1 MTTLLLWIPA
11 VFLAVAAAALSY
23 ALLSTF
29 DDLMRLALG
38 WRRRTALA
46 LKRVARRFEPPKEML
61 LSEEELYGLPR
72 SMVLWML
79 LAAGVGVAFTWALF
93 DGPMEVLGVGA
104 GIAPLMWRRRKLER
118 AQQETRR
125 QVAWLIEEIRLRL
138 LFGGSLGPALI
149 LLPDQGPEGV
159 VFERLRAYKDE
170 ISLYGPEEVLEKL
183 ANELRSPELRLLL
196 RRVRASRRG
205 KVTYAEAL
213 KAAADEVARETYRR
227 ADLVVEA
234 APLQLLI
241 PMLILLLPPILTLLL
256 YPPVYG
262 LIDTLTGA
270 GAGAL
275 P

>member
-1 MTTLLLWIPA
+1 MTTLLLWLPA
-11 VFLAVAAAALSY
+11 VLLAIAAGFLSWG
-23 ALLSTF
+23 LLSAF

-46 LKRVARRFEPPKEML
+46 LRRVARRFEPPKETL
-61 LSEEELYGLPR
+61 LSEEDLYGLPQ
-72 SMVLWML
+72 SMVVWML
-79 LAAGVGVAFTWALF
+79 LAAATGVFFTWALF
-93 DGPMEVLGVGA
+93 DGPTEVLGLGA
-104 GIAPLMWRRRKLER
+104 GIAPLVWRRRKLER
-118 AQQETRR
+118 ARQETRR

-138 LFGGSLGPALI
+138 LFGGSLGTTLM
-149 LLPDQGPEGV
+149 LLPDQGPEGI

-170 ISLYGPEEVLEKL
+170 VSLYGPETVLEKL
-183 ANELRSPELRLLL
+183 ADELRSPELRLLL

-205 KVTYAEAL
+205 KVSYAEAL

-227 ADLVVEA
+227 AELVVEA

-241 PMLILLLPPILTLLL
+241 PMLILLLPPILTMLL

-270 GAGAL
+270 GSGVL

>member
-1 MTTLLLWIPA
+1 MTTLLLWSPA
-11 VFLAVAAAALSY
+11 ILLAVAAGFLSWG
-23 ALLSTF
+23 LLSAF

-46 LKRVARRFEPPKEML
+46 LQRVARRFEPPKETL
-61 LSEEELYGLPR
+61 LSEQDLYGLPQG
-72 SMVLWML
+72 MVVWML
-79 LAAGVGVAFTWALF
+79 LAAAVGAAFTWALF
-93 DGPMEVLGVGA
+93 DGPMEVLGLGA
-104 GIAPLMWRRRKLER
+104 GIVPLVWRRRKLER
-118 AQQETRR
+118 ARQETRR

-138 LFGGSLGPALI
+138 LFGGSLGTALI
-149 LLPDQGPEGV
+149 LLPDLGPEGV

-170 ISLYGPEEVLEKL
+170 VSLNGPEAVLEKL
-183 ANELRSPELRLLL
+183 SNELRSPELRLLL

-205 KVTYAEAL
+205 RVTYAEAL

-227 ADLVVEA
+227 AELVVEA

-241 PMLILLLPPILTLLL
+241 PMLILLLPPILTMLL

-270 GAGAL
+270 GAGVL